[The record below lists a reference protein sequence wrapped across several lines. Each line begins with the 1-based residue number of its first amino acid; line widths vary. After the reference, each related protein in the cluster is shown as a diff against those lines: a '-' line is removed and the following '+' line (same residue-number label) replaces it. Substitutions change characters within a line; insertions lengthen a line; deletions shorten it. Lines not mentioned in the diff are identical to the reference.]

1 MRPLD
6 TSDTGENTQVL
17 NAPPPSEEKGG
28 LEEEV
33 PALSDQDSL
42 TSTTRP
48 GRLGRTPKDASRE
61 VHSPR
66 WADAKSGP
74 KGTCTPTTTHSVVT
88 WHDSCLCTYVHIFTY
103 IICKTVASVS
113 FAHAKNVP
121 EIRS

>member
-1 MRPLD
+1 M
-6 TSDTGENTQVL
+6 
-17 NAPPPSEEKGG
+17 PPPRSDLKGS

-61 VHSPR
+61 VHSPW

-74 KGTCTPTTTHSVVT
+74 KGTLHGNHNAFSCHLARLLSVYICT
-88 WHDSCLCTYVHIFTY
+88 HIHIY
-103 IICKTVASVS
+103 
-113 FAHAKNVP
+113 NM
-121 EIRS
+121 